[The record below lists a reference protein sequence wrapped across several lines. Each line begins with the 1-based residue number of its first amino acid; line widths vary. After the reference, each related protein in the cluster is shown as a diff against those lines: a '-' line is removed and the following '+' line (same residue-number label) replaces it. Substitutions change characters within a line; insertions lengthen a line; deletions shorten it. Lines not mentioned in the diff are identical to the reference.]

1 MPFAKEFIKYKNA
14 FEILELLLN
23 QSVSRSE
30 ISEATG
36 LTRTTVGNIVKT
48 FIELGFVR
56 EKREKRKNISGAG
69 RKPIPLEIIPSF
81 LHAIGVGILRHQV
94 IGCLINMK
102 GKLLFHEMSPVYE
115 KRDVEEVLKNVTYVV
130 DNLLEKAK
138 KESLEVK
145 TIGLGIPGPLDP
157 VKGMV
162 LKPPKFSNFENV
174 PLVQIL
180 YDKYGISTWIEND
193 ADMAALGEKRYG
205 GGRDM
210 SNLIYI
216 HTSEGVGA
224 GIIMDN
230 HLYRGKIGYS
240 GEVGRLL
247 IRKNGDFTYFEDV
260 YGMDVV
266 VEKARVEISNDIEKL
281 QDLTEKIRSGDEKAE
296 KLVKEI
302 ARDFGMLV
310 LSLVHILG
318 IPDVFI
324 GGKYQFLGDTFIRE
338 VREVV
343 NEYGIFGPKVNIQYS
358 HLGDMAIPLG
368 AASHA
373 IVMYLKTLVVMNDRK
388 RVLKEILEF
397 LYV

>member
-1 MPFAKEFIKYKNA
+1 MPSAKEFMKYKNA
-14 FEILELLLN
+14 FEVLELLLN
-23 QSVSRSE
+23 QNVSRSE
-30 ISEATG
+30 ISEITG
-36 LTRTTVGNIVKT
+36 LTRTTVGNIVRT
-48 FIELGFVR
+48 FMKLGFVK

-81 LHAIGVGILRHQV
+81 LHAIGIGILRHQV
-94 IGCLINMK
+94 IGCLINAK
-102 GKLLFHEMSPVYE
+102 GKLLFHEMSPVY
-115 KRDVEEVLKNVTYVV
+115 KRRDVEEVFKNVTYVI
-130 DNLLEKAK
+130 DSLLEKAK
-138 KESLEVK
+138 KDSLEVK

-174 PLVQIL
+174 PLVQML
-180 YDKYGISTWIEND
+180 YDEYKISTWIEND

-210 SNLIYI
+210 NNLIYI

-224 GIIMDN
+224 GIIIDN

-240 GEVGRLL
+240 GEVGHLL
-247 IRKNGDFTYFEDV
+247 MKKDDKFIYFEDL

-266 VEKARVEISNDIEKL
+266 VEKAKVEISDDIEKL
-281 QDLTEKIRSGDEKAE
+281 QDLAERIRNGDEKAK

-324 GGKYQFLGDTFIRE
+324 GGKYQFLGDTFIKE

-343 NEYGIFGPKVNIQYS
+343 NEYGIFGSKVNIQYS

-373 IVMYLKTLVVMNDRK
+373 IFMYLKTLIVMNDQK
-388 RVLKEILEF
+388 RVLKEIPEF
-397 LYV
+397 LYA

>member
-1 MPFAKEFIKYKNA
+1 MPSAKEFMKYKNA
-14 FEILELLLN
+14 FEVLELLLN
-23 QSVSRSE
+23 QNVSRSE
-30 ISEATG
+30 ISEITG
-36 LTRTTVGNIVKT
+36 LTRTTVGNIVRT
-48 FIELGFVR
+48 FMKLGFVK

-81 LHAIGVGILRHQV
+81 LHAIGIGILRHQV
-94 IGCLINMK
+94 IGCLINAK

-115 KRDVEEVLKNVTYVV
+115 RRDVEEVFKNVTYVI
-130 DNLLEKAK
+130 DSLLEKAK
-138 KESLEVK
+138 KDSLEVK

-174 PLVQIL
+174 PLVQML
-180 YDKYGISTWIEND
+180 YDEYKISTWIEND

-210 SNLIYI
+210 NNLIYI

-224 GIIMDN
+224 GIIIDN

-240 GEVGRLL
+240 GEVGHLL
-247 IRKNGDFTYFEDV
+247 MKKDDKFIYFEDL

-266 VEKARVEISNDIEKL
+266 VEKAKVEISDDIEKL
-281 QDLTEKIRSGDEKAE
+281 QDLAERIRNGDEKAK

-324 GGKYQFLGDTFIRE
+324 GGKYQFLGDTFIKE

-343 NEYGIFGPKVNIQYS
+343 NEYGIFGSKVNIQYS

-373 IVMYLKTLVVMNDRK
+373 IFMYLKTLIVMNDQK
-388 RVLKEILEF
+388 RVLKEIPEF
-397 LYV
+397 LYA